1 MAAVALAVLALVAA
15 SGAVAESD
23 NQPSKATQ
31 SNALA
36 VSGASLAGSPI
47 ARQHRSPRAAR
58 AEAFVGMTRT
68 SERRR
73 IESIDPK
80 DWLARYGDVQA
91 LATR

>member
-1 MAAVALAVLALVAA
+1 VVLAVLAFMVS
-15 SGAVAESD
+15 SGAVAGPD
-23 NQPSKATQ
+23 NEPPKTAQGAE
-31 SNALA
+31 LA
-36 VSGASLAGSPI
+36 VSGASRARSPLA
-47 ARQHRSPRAAR
+47 RLHRSPRAAR

>member
-1 MAAVALAVLALVAA
+1 MAAVVLAVLAFVAS

-23 NQPSKATQ
+23 DEPLKAAQGT
-31 SNALA
+31 ALA
-36 VSGASLAGSPI
+36 VSGASRAGSPI
-47 ARQHRSPRAAR
+47 ARLHRGPRAAR